1 MQHAAYQAEAPALVD
16 AGGMH
21 SYASLKSDILHVCS
35 CLEAAGIRQGDRLVF
50 ECTQDEM
57 FLACSLACSLQGVIF
72 VGVERRATADRLR
85 EVVRETKASMLIIRR
100 AKSAAGLFSPDEE
113 DTPEVMAVNE
123 FLALSEGK
131 EADYELPSPDRIH
144 EILFS
149 TGTTGKSKGVMLSNR
164 ANAANAENIISG
176 TQMHK
181 DAVELMPLPLNHAH
195 GLRTAYAH
203 LVNGST
209 CVIANGITL
218 PRLILNMMEQYR
230 VNAMDLT
237 PSAASMLLETAGEKL
252 HALSDRIQ
260 YVEVGAAFLPESTKQ
275 ALRECFPKSRLYNFY
290 GSSES
295 GRTCVLDFNI
305 VKDKPGCIG
314 KPVPNAT
321 FAIMDPDN
329 GGHLQT
335 DREHTGLLACAGP
348 MNMSGYWGEEGL
360 TESVLKNGYVL
371 TADLA
376 YMDEEGY
383 LYVLGRQDDVINY
396 QGIKIS
402 PDEIESAAMQS
413 GMLADCA
420 CVPVSDPLAGQVPKL
435 CVVPAEGR
443 QFSDEELLKYLREH
457 IDANRMPRHI
467 ERIPEVPRTYNGKI
481 QRKKLM

>member
-1 MQHAAYQAEAPALVD
+1 MQHAAYQAEAPALID
-16 AGGMH
+16 AGGAH
-21 SYASLKSDILHVCS
+21 TYASLKSDILHVCS
-35 CLEAAGIRQGDRLVF
+35 CLKAAGLKKGDRLVF
-50 ECTQDEM
+50 ECTQDEA
-57 FLACSLACSLQGVIF
+57 FLACSLASSLMGVIF
-72 VGVERRATADRLR
+72 VGVERRAAADRLR
-85 EVVRETKASMLIIRR
+85 EVVKETTAAMLVVRR
-100 AKSAAGLFSPDEE
+100 AKSAGGLFSSDEE
-113 DTPEVMAVNE
+113 GAPAVMGVDE
-123 FLALSEGK
+123 FLALSEDSVA
-131 EADYELPSPDRIH
+131 EYELPDPDQIH

-164 ANAANAENIISG
+164 ANAANAENIIAG

-181 DAVELMPLPLNHAH
+181 EAVELMPLPLNHAH

-230 VNAMDLT
+230 VDALDLT

-252 HALSDRIQ
+252 HALSERIR

-275 ALRECFPKSRLYNFY
+275 ALRECFPQSSLYNFY
-290 GSSES
+290 GSAES
-295 GRTCVLDFNI
+295 GRTCVLDFSI

-314 KPVPNAT
+314 KPVPNAR
-321 FAIMDPDN
+321 FCVMDPDN
-329 GGHLQT
+329 GGPVES
-335 DREHTGLLACAGP
+335 DREHMGLLACAGP
-348 MNMSGYWGEEGL
+348 MNMTGYWGEREL

-376 YMDEEGY
+376 YEDEEGY

-402 PDEIESAAMQS
+402 PDEIESSAMQS

-435 CVVPAEGR
+435 CIVPAEGM
-443 QFSDEELLKYLREH
+443 QFSDEELLIYLREH
-457 IDANRMPRHI
+457 IDANRMPRQI
-467 ERIPEVPRTYNGKI
+467 ERISEVPRTYNGKI